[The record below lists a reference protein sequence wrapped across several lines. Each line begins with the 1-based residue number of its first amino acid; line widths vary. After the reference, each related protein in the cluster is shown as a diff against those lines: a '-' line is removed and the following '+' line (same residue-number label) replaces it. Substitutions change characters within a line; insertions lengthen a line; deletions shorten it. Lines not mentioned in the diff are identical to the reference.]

1 MDQVKIGALLREL
14 RKEKSLSQEQLAE
27 QFGVSSRSVSRWE
40 NGNTMPDISL
50 LIELADF
57 YDIEI
62 RELLSG
68 ERKRETMDKNMK
80 ETLVMVADYTKAEK
94 EKLVQ
99 SLCGMTAASAVAFGI
114 IGIIVLFRLD
124 KTGTTFDS
132 MMQFLTVI
140 GLIYSVMSYVRVKQL
155 TGKMDKKQHQKF
167 AVVMFIIGIAV
178 LLLTILLILL
188 AVGAIG
194 TAE

>member
-99 SLCGMTAASAVAFGI
+99 SLCGMTAASAAAFGI

-124 KTGTTFDS
+124 KAGTTFDS

-140 GLIYSVMSYVRVKQL
+140 GLIYSVMSYVRVRQL
-155 TGKMDKKQHQKF
+155 TGRMNRKQHQKF
-167 AVVMFIIGIAV
+167 AVVMLIIGIAV
-178 LLLTILLILL
+178 MLLTILLILL

>member
-99 SLCGMTAASAVAFGI
+99 SLCGMTAASAAAFGI

-155 TGKMDKKQHQKF
+155 TGRMNRKQHQKF
-167 AVVMFIIGIAV
+167 AVVMLIIGIAV
-178 LLLTILLILL
+178 MLLTILLILL

>member
-68 ERKRETMDKNMK
+68 ERKREIMNPDMK

-99 SLCGMTAASAVAFGI
+99 SLCGMTAASAAAFGI

-132 MMQFLTVI
+132 MVQYLTVI

-155 TGKMDKKQHQKF
+155 TGKMNRKQHQKF
-167 AVVMFIIGIAV
+167 AVVMLIIGGAV
-178 LLLTILLILL
+178 MLLTILLILL

>member
-68 ERKRETMDKNMK
+68 ERKREIMNPDMK

-99 SLCGMTAASAVAFGI
+99 SLCGMTAASAAAFGI

-155 TGKMDKKQHQKF
+155 TGKMNRKQHQKF
-167 AVVMFIIGIAV
+167 AVVMLIIGVAV
-178 LLLTILLILL
+178 MLLTILLILL

>member
-68 ERKRETMDKNMK
+68 ERKRETMNPDMK

-99 SLCGMTAASAVAFGI
+99 SLCGMTAASAAAFGI

-155 TGKMDKKQHQKF
+155 TGRMNRKQHQKF
-167 AVVMFIIGIAV
+167 AVVMLIIGIAV
-178 LLLTILLILL
+178 MLLTILLILL

>member
-1 MDQVKIGALLREL
+1 
-14 RKEKSLSQEQLAE
+14 
-27 QFGVSSRSVSRWE
+27 
-40 NGNTMPDISL
+40 MPDISL

-68 ERKRETMDKNMK
+68 ERKREIMNPDMK

-99 SLCGMTAASAVAFGI
+99 SLCGMTAASAAAFGI

-132 MMQFLTVI
+132 MVQFLTVI

-155 TGKMDKKQHQKF
+155 TGKMNRKQHQKF
-167 AVVMFIIGIAV
+167 AVVMLIIGVAV
-178 LLLTILLILL
+178 MLLTILLILL

>member
-68 ERKRETMDKNMK
+68 ERKREIMNPDMK

-99 SLCGMTAASAVAFGI
+99 SLCGMTAASAAAFGI

-132 MMQFLTVI
+132 MVQFLTVI

-155 TGKMDKKQHQKF
+155 TGKMNRKQHQKF
-167 AVVMFIIGIAV
+167 AVVMLIIGVAV
-178 LLLTILLILL
+178 MLLTIMLILL

>member
-1 MDQVKIGALLREL
+1 MDQVKIGTLLREL
-14 RKEKSLSQEQLAE
+14 RKEKSMSQEQLAE

-155 TGKMDKKQHQKF
+155 TGRMNRKQHQKF
-167 AVVMFIIGIAV
+167 AVVMLIIGIAV
-178 LLLTILLILL
+178 MLLTILLILL

>member
-1 MDQVKIGALLREL
+1 MDQIKIGALLREL

-68 ERKRETMDKNMK
+68 ERKRETMDPDMK

-99 SLCGMTAASAVAFGI
+99 SLFGMTAASAAAFGI

-132 MMQFLTVI
+132 MVQFLTVI

-155 TGKMDKKQHQKF
+155 TGKMNRKQHQKF
-167 AVVMFIIGIAV
+167 AVVMLIIGVAV
-178 LLLTILLILL
+178 LLLSILLILL
-188 AVGAIG
+188 ATGAIG
-194 TAE
+194 TAG

>member
-57 YDIEI
+57 YEIEI
-62 RELLSG
+62 RDLLSG

-99 SLCGMTAASAVAFGI
+99 SLCGMTAASAAAFGI

-155 TGKMDKKQHQKF
+155 TGRMNRKQHQKF
-167 AVVMFIIGIAV
+167 AVVMLIIGIAV
-178 LLLTILLILL
+178 MLLTILLILL

>member
-68 ERKRETMDKNMK
+68 ERKRETMNPDMK

-155 TGKMDKKQHQKF
+155 TGRMNRKQHQKF
-167 AVVMFIIGIAV
+167 AVVMLIIGIAV
-178 LLLTILLILL
+178 MLLTILLILL

>member
-155 TGKMDKKQHQKF
+155 TGRMNRKQHQKF
-167 AVVMFIIGIAV
+167 AVVMLIIGIAV
-178 LLLTILLILL
+178 MLLTILLILL

>member
-68 ERKRETMDKNMK
+68 ERKREIMNPDMK

-99 SLCGMTAASAVAFGI
+99 SLCGMTAASAAAFGI

-132 MMQFLTVI
+132 MVQFLTVI

-155 TGKMDKKQHQKF
+155 TGKMNRKQHQKF
-167 AVVMFIIGIAV
+167 AVVMLIIGVAV
-178 LLLTILLILL
+178 MLLTILLILL